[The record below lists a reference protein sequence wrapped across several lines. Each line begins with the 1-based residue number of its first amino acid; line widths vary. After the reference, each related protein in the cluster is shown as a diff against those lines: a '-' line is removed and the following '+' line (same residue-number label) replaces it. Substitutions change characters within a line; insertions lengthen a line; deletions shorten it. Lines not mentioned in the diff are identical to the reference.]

1 MDDLY
6 HEVAN
11 STHSQQQGSRVELD
25 GRAAGGCRDSTSR
38 LGSYSVHR
46 TGNCRMMHV
55 LAPPPLPHLPGLPRC
70 SQRRKA
76 AADPPRS
83 DPFPTA
89 QWQPVPVREIV
100 AEHLEERQIDFVEN
114 ILGIM
119 WYLMRIGEAL
129 YVG

>member
-1 MDDLY
+1 MR
-6 HEVAN
+6 EI
-11 STHSQQQGSRVELD
+11 
-25 GRAAGGCRDSTSR
+25 
-38 LGSYSVHR
+38 
-46 TGNCRMMHV
+46 
-55 LAPPPLPHLPGLPRC
+55 LAPPPLAHLPGLPQSPPLPHLPGLPRC